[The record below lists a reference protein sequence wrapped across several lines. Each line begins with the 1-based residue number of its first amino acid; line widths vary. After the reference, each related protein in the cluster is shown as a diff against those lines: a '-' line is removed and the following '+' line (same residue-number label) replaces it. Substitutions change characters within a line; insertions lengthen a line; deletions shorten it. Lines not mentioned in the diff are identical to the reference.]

1 MRHIA
6 AVLACLAVPAPLA
19 AAEVTVLDESGACLE
34 LALTGTIDRGDPER
48 LALVLGRTVS
58 GRGRI
63 RVLIWLNSGGGD
75 LKAGLR
81 LASVVLDV
89 RRRLATGGVVATVV
103 GADDECDS
111 ACVPVFGAGQE
122 RLLVAGG
129 RIGLHRGSE
138 QGGNEGGSSG
148 AGGESVASRSDTIV
162 AADLLHSFGLPA
174 SAVGRMVTTPPGEM
188 SYLTAEELAT
198 MRVRVLNSIP
208 R

>member
-6 AVLACLAVPAPLA
+6 AVLACLAAPVPLA
-19 AAEVTVLDESGACLE
+19 AAEVSVLDEGAGRLE
-34 LALTGTIDRGDPER
+34 LAVTGTIDRGDPER
-48 LALVLGRTVS
+48 LALVLGRAA
-58 GRGRI
+58 GLGGI
-63 RVLIWLNSGGGD
+63 RVLVWLNSGGGD
-75 LKAGLR
+75 LKAGLA
-81 LASVVLDV
+81 LASVVLDA
-89 RRRLATGGVVATVV
+89 RRRLAAGGVVATVV

-138 QGGNEGGSSG
+138 R
-148 AGGESVASRSDTIV
+148 GGESVASRSDTVI

-188 SYLTAEELAT
+188 SYLTADELAA
-198 MRVRVLNSIP
+198 MRVRVLTHIP

>member
-19 AAEVTVLDESGACLE
+19 AAEVSVLDEAPARLE
-34 LALTGTIDRGDPER
+34 LAITGTIDRGDPER
-48 LALVLGRTVS
+48 LATVLARSAV
-58 GRGRI
+58 GRGGL

-75 LKAGLR
+75 LKAGLE
-81 LASVVLDV
+81 LASVVLDL
-89 RRRLATGGVVATVV
+89 RGRLASAGAVATVV

-122 RLLVAGG
+122 RLLVSGG

-138 QGGNEGGSSG
+138 
-148 AGGESVASRSDTIV
+148 AGRESVASRSDTLVV
-162 AADLLHSFGLPA
+162 ANLLHGFGLPA
-174 SAVGRMVTTPPGEM
+174 SAVGRMVTTPPSEM
-188 SYLTAEELAT
+188 SYLNADELAA
-198 MRVRVLNSIP
+198 MQVRVLTSIP

>member
-6 AVLACLAVPAPLA
+6 AVLACLAAPAPLA
-19 AAEVTVLDESGACLE
+19 AAEVSVLDEGSGRLE
-34 LALTGTIDRGDPER
+34 LAVTGTIDRGDPER
-48 LALVLGRTVS
+48 LALVLGRAAG
-58 GRGRI
+58 GRGGV
-63 RVLIWLNSGGGD
+63 RVLVWLNSGGGD
-75 LKAGLR
+75 LKAGLG

-89 RRRLATGGVVATVV
+89 RRRLAAGGVVATVV

-138 QGGNEGGSSG
+138 R
-148 AGGESVASRSDTIV
+148 GGESVASRSDTLV

-188 SYLTAEELAT
+188 SYLTADELAA
-198 MRVRVLNSIP
+198 MQVRVLTHIP